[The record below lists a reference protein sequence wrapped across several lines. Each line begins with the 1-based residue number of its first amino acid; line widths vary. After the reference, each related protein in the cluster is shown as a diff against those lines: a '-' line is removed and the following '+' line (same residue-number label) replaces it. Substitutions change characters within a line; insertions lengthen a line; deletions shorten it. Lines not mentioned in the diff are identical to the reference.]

1 MKNFIVTIDGPA
13 GSGKTTIAR
22 EIALRLNWCILES
35 GMLYR
40 AVAWIMAGTE
50 GPEARERSSMI
61 AAARAA
67 AQRLRFVKNPEG
79 TTDIVIDGS
88 PRSADLRTQ
97 AIGSMA
103 SILAADEEVRAILL
117 PVQRAILKEEP
128 HIIAEGRDMGTVVF
142 PDADIKFFL
151 TASLDVRALRRQKE
165 LAALGFTHDL
175 DDIIAE
181 TRQRDERDQRRKTS
195 PLRPADNAI
204 MIDTS
209 ELGIREVVA
218 ELLEAIVPRVRE
230 TQETELYETRF
241 TD

>member
-50 GPEARERSSMI
+50 GPDARERSSMI

-67 AQRLRFVKNPEG
+67 AQRLRFAKNPEG

-88 PRSADLRTQ
+88 PRGADLRTQ
-97 AIGSMA
+97 AVGSMA

-128 HIIAEGRDMGTVVF
+128 HLIADGRDMGTVVF
-142 PDADIKFFL
+142 PDAGIKFFL
-151 TASLDVRALRRQKE
+151 DAAVQERAGRRYRELLARGETPLLSAVEADLLLRDRQDTE
-165 LAALGFTHDL
+165 RS
-175 DDIIAE
+175 IA
-181 TRQRDERDQRRKTS
+181 
-195 PLRPADNAI
+195 PLRVPADAVI
-204 MIDTS
+204 VDTTS
-209 ELGIREVVA
+209 KPIPQVVDFMMGVIEQLGIA
-218 ELLEAIVPRVRE
+218 C
-230 TQETELYETRF
+230 
-241 TD
+241 DKGK